1 MTLGLTED
9 EKLTLLALPKLTIE
23 DDPHPL
29 FPARAVEGK
38 IADYLRREGFD
49 VSAKMNFGLSKK
61 PVSLI

>member
-29 FPARAVEGK
+29 SPRACG
-38 IADYLRREGFD
+38 
-49 VSAKMNFGLSKK
+49 
-61 PVSLI
+61 